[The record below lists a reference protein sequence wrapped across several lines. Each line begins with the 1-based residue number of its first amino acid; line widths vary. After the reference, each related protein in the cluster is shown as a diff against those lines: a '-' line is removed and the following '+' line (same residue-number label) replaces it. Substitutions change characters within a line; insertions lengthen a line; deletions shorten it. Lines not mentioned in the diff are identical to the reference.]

1 MFAYALGGFFAAMGG
16 LAATATTGIGTPYA
30 GTFITLNSV
39 AAIVLGGVS
48 LAGGKGGLVGPVAA
62 AFCLTLVPSIMVF
75 QGIDPNYGQVIQG
88 ALIVIV
94 VMLGGLLLLRE
105 QALSTATAIPDE
117 ELEPRPGP
125 VRAAGHYLI
134 DRPLIMLSVILVL
147 LLIACEIASPGYLSA
162 RRMGTILQF
171 SAPLAFLA
179 AGQTLVM
186 LTAGIDLSVAATA
199 TAAAYIMAGQASRGT
214 ATALAIAVLVG
225 LVVGLVNGV
234 GVGIFRV
241 NPLIMTL
248 GMASIVSGYLTVS
261 AQSFVT
267 GVPLVPEFVRE
278 LAVGNLIG
286 EAIPK
291 SLLLWAPVAALIL
304 FGLRYSGYGR
314 MLYAVGD
321 NPLACR
327 LAGVRIWQVLLI
339 VYVLC
344 SVLAAIGGVLYVGV
358 INAADLQLV
367 SPYLLPSVAAVVI
380 GGTSIFGGI
389 GGYSGTILGAIILVV
404 LDSLLTLLDASQA
417 FKQILYGTIILLLAW
432 LYATSTKRV

>member
-1 MFAYALGGFFAAMGG
+1 VS
-16 LAATATTGIGTPYA
+16 AATTTP
-30 GTFITLNSV
+30 
-39 AAIVLGGVS
+39 
-48 LAGGKGGLVGPVAA
+48 
-62 AFCLTLVPSIMVF
+62 
-75 QGIDPNYGQVIQG
+75 
-88 ALIVIV
+88 
-94 VMLGGLLLLRE
+94 
-105 QALSTATAIPDE
+105 E
-117 ELEPRPGP
+117 ELEPRPNR
-125 VRAAGHYLI
+125 VVAAGQWVI
-134 DRPLIMLSVILVL
+134 DRPLVMLSVILVL
-147 LLIACEIASPGYLSA
+147 LLILCQIVSPGYLSA
-162 RRMGTILQF
+162 ERIGTILQF

-179 AGQTLVM
+179 AGQTLCM

-214 ATALAIAVLVG
+214 GTALAIALLVG
-225 LVVGLVNGV
+225 LVVGLVNGI

-267 GVPLVPEFVRE
+267 GVPLVPDFVRE
-278 LAVGNLIG
+278 LAVGNLLG
-286 EAIPK
+286 AAVPK
-291 SLLLWAPVAALIL
+291 SLLLWVPVAALIL

-321 NPLACR
+321 NPIACR
-327 LAGVRIWQVLLI
+327 LAGVRVWQVLLVTYI
-339 VYVLC
+339 LC
-344 SVLAAIGGVLYVGV
+344 ALLAAVGGVLYVGV

-417 FKQILYGTIILLLAW
+417 VKQILYGLIILGLAW
-432 LYATSTKRV
+432 LYATSTRRV

>member
-1 MFAYALGGFFAAMGG
+1 MT
-16 LAATATTGIGTPYA
+16 AAT
-30 GTFITLNSV
+30 
-39 AAIVLGGVS
+39 
-48 LAGGKGGLVGPVAA
+48 
-62 AFCLTLVPSIMVF
+62 
-75 QGIDPNYGQVIQG
+75 
-88 ALIVIV
+88 
-94 VMLGGLLLLRE
+94 E
-105 QALSTATAIPDE
+105 Q
-117 ELEPRPGP
+117 LEPRPNR
-125 VRAAGHYLI
+125 VQAAAQWVI
-134 DRPLIMLSVILVL
+134 DRPIVMLAVILVL
-147 LLIACEIASPGYLSA
+147 LLITCEIVSPGYLSGE
-162 RRMGTILQF
+162 RMGTILQF

-225 LVVGLVNGV
+225 LIVGLANGI

-267 GVPLVPEFVRE
+267 GVPLVPNFVRE
-278 LAVGNLIG
+278 LAAGDLIG
-286 EAIPK
+286 SAIPK
-291 SLLLWAPVAALIL
+291 SLLLWVPIAALIL
-304 FGLRYSGYGR
+304 LGLRYSGYGR

-321 NPLACR
+321 NPIACR
-327 LAGVRIWQVLLI
+327 LAGVRVWQVLLV

-344 SVLAAIGGVLYVGV
+344 AILSAIGGVLYVGV

-367 SPYLLPSVAAVVI
+367 TPYLLPSVAAVVI
-380 GGTSIFGGI
+380 GGTSIFGGV

-417 FKQILYGTIILLLAW
+417 VKQIIYGSIILILAW
-432 LYATSTKRV
+432 LYATSTRRV

>member
-1 MFAYALGGFFAAMGG
+1 VS
-16 LAATATTGIGTPYA
+16 AATTTP
-30 GTFITLNSV
+30 
-39 AAIVLGGVS
+39 
-48 LAGGKGGLVGPVAA
+48 
-62 AFCLTLVPSIMVF
+62 
-75 QGIDPNYGQVIQG
+75 
-88 ALIVIV
+88 
-94 VMLGGLLLLRE
+94 
-105 QALSTATAIPDE
+105 E
-117 ELEPRPGP
+117 ELEPRPNR
-125 VRAAGHYLI
+125 VVAAGQWVI
-134 DRPLIMLSVILVL
+134 DRPLIMLGVILVL
-147 LLIACEIASPGYLSA
+147 LLILCQIVSPGYMSA
-162 RRMGTILQF
+162 ERVGTILQF

-214 ATALAIAVLVG
+214 AAALAIALLVG
-225 LVVGLVNGV
+225 LVVGLVNGIGV
-234 GVGIFRV
+234 GVFRV

-267 GVPLVPEFVRE
+267 GVPLVPNFVRE
-278 LAVGNLIG
+278 LAAGDLISS
-286 EAIPK
+286 AIPK
-291 SLLLWAPVAALIL
+291 SLLLWVPVAALIL
-304 FGLRYSGYGR
+304 FGLRSSGYGR

-321 NPLACR
+321 NPIACR
-327 LAGVRIWQVLLI
+327 LAGVRVWQVLLVTYI
-339 VYVLC
+339 ICAL
-344 SVLAAIGGVLYVGV
+344 LAAIGGVLYVGV

-417 FKQILYGTIILLLAW
+417 VKQILYGLIILGLAW
-432 LYATSTKRV
+432 LYATSTRRV

>member
-1 MFAYALGGFFAAMGG
+1 VS
-16 LAATATTGIGTPYA
+16 AATTTP
-30 GTFITLNSV
+30 
-39 AAIVLGGVS
+39 
-48 LAGGKGGLVGPVAA
+48 
-62 AFCLTLVPSIMVF
+62 
-75 QGIDPNYGQVIQG
+75 
-88 ALIVIV
+88 
-94 VMLGGLLLLRE
+94 
-105 QALSTATAIPDE
+105 E
-117 ELEPRPGP
+117 ELEPRPNR
-125 VRAAGHYLI
+125 VVAAGQWVI
-134 DRPLIMLSVILVL
+134 DRPLVMLSVILVL
-147 LLIACEIASPGYLSA
+147 LLVLCQIVSPGYMSA
-162 RRMGTILQF
+162 ERVGTILQF

-214 ATALAIAVLVG
+214 PTALAIALLVG

-267 GVPLVPEFVRE
+267 GVPLVPDFVRE

-286 EAIPK
+286 AAVPK
-291 SLLLWAPVAALIL
+291 SLLLWVPVAALIL
-304 FGLRYSGYGR
+304 FGLRSSGYGR

-321 NPLACR
+321 NPIACR
-327 LAGVRIWQVLLI
+327 LAGVRVWQVLL
-339 VYVLC
+339 VTYVLC
-344 SVLAAIGGVLYVGV
+344 ALLAAVGGVLYVGV

-417 FKQILYGTIILLLAW
+417 VKQILYGLIILGLAW
-432 LYATSTKRV
+432 LYATSTRRV

>member
-1 MFAYALGGFFAAMGG
+1 MST
-16 LAATATTGIGTPYA
+16 AATTPDEQ
-30 GTFITLNSV
+30 LE
-39 AAIVLGGVS
+39 
-48 LAGGKGGLVGPVAA
+48 P
-62 AFCLTLVPSIMVF
+62 
-75 QGIDPNYGQVIQG
+75 QPN
-88 ALIVIV
+88 
-94 VMLGGLLLLRE
+94 R
-105 QALSTATAIPDE
+105 ATAA
-117 ELEPRPGP
+117 
-125 VRAAGHYLI
+125 VQWVI

-147 LLIACEIASPGYLSA
+147 LVIACEVVSPGYISDERVGA
-162 RRMGTILQF
+162 ILQF

-225 LVVGLVNGV
+225 LIVGLINGV

-267 GVPLVPEFVRE
+267 GVPLVPDFVRQ

-286 EAIPK
+286 EAVPK
-291 SLLLWAPVAALIL
+291 SLLLWVPVAVLIL
-304 FGLRYSGYGR
+304 YGLRYSGYGR

-321 NPLACR
+321 NPVACR
-327 LAGVRIWQVLLI
+327 LAGVRVWQVLL
-339 VYVLC
+339 VTYVLC
-344 SVLAAIGGVLYVGV
+344 SILAAVGGVLYVGV

-417 FKQILYGTIILLLAW
+417 VKQIIYGSIILLLAW

>member
-1 MFAYALGGFFAAMGG
+1 MS
-16 LAATATTGIGTPYA
+16 AATTTP
-30 GTFITLNSV
+30 
-39 AAIVLGGVS
+39 
-48 LAGGKGGLVGPVAA
+48 
-62 AFCLTLVPSIMVF
+62 
-75 QGIDPNYGQVIQG
+75 
-88 ALIVIV
+88 
-94 VMLGGLLLLRE
+94 
-105 QALSTATAIPDE
+105 E
-117 ELEPRPGP
+117 ELEPRPNR
-125 VRAAGHYLI
+125 VVAAGQWVI
-134 DRPLIMLSVILVL
+134 DRPLVMLSVILVL
-147 LLIACEIASPGYLSA
+147 LLILCQIVSPGYLSA
-162 RRMGTILQF
+162 ERIGTILQF

-214 ATALAIAVLVG
+214 GAALAIALLVG
-225 LVVGLVNGV
+225 LVVGLVNGI

-267 GVPLVPEFVRE
+267 GVPLVPDFVRE

-286 EAIPK
+286 AAIPK
-291 SLLLWAPVAALIL
+291 SLLLWVPVAALIL
-304 FGLRYSGYGR
+304 FGLRYSGFGR

-321 NPLACR
+321 NPIACR
-327 LAGVRIWQVLLI
+327 LAGVRVWQVLLVTYI
-339 VYVLC
+339 LC
-344 SVLAAIGGVLYVGV
+344 SLLAAVGGVLYVGV

-417 FKQILYGTIILLLAW
+417 VKQILYGLIILGLAW
-432 LYATSTKRV
+432 LYATSTRRV

>member
-1 MFAYALGGFFAAMGG
+1 MS
-16 LAATATTGIGTPYA
+16 T
-30 GTFITLNSV
+30 V
-39 AAIVLGGVS
+39 
-48 LAGGKGGLVGPVAA
+48 
-62 AFCLTLVPSIMVF
+62 
-75 QGIDPNYGQVIQG
+75 QV
-88 ALIVIV
+88 
-94 VMLGGLLLLRE
+94 
-105 QALSTATAIPDE
+105 TPDE
-117 ELEPRPGP
+117 PVEPRPN
-125 VRAAGHYLI
+125 RATAAAQWVI
-134 DRPLIMLSVILVL
+134 DRPLVMLGVILVL
-147 LLIACEIASPGYLSA
+147 LLIVCEIVSPGYISDDRIGL
-162 RRMGTILQF
+162 ILQF

-214 ATALAIAVLVG
+214 AAALAIAVLVG
-225 LVVGLVNGV
+225 LIVGLINGI

-267 GVPLVPEFVRE
+267 GVPLVPDFVRE

-286 EAIPK
+286 AVIPK
-291 SLLLWAPVAALIL
+291 SLLLWGPIAALIL
-304 FGLRYSGYGR
+304 LGLRYSGYGR
-314 MLYAVGD
+314 TLYAVGD
-321 NPLACR
+321 NPIACR
-327 LAGVRIWQVLLI
+327 LAGVRVWQVLL
-339 VYVLC
+339 VTYVLC
-344 SVLAAIGGVLYVGV
+344 AILSAIGGVLYVGV

-417 FKQILYGTIILLLAW
+417 VKQIIYGSIILLLAW

>member
-1 MFAYALGGFFAAMGG
+1 MS
-16 LAATATTGIGTPYA
+16 TATTT
-30 GTFITLNSV
+30 
-39 AAIVLGGVS
+39 
-48 LAGGKGGLVGPVAA
+48 
-62 AFCLTLVPSIMVF
+62 
-75 QGIDPNYGQVIQG
+75 
-88 ALIVIV
+88 
-94 VMLGGLLLLRE
+94 
-105 QALSTATAIPDE
+105 PDE
-117 ELEPRPGP
+117 QLEPRPN
-125 VRAAGHYLI
+125 RAVAGVQWVI
-134 DRPLIMLSVILVL
+134 DRPLVMLAVILVL
-147 LLIACEIASPGYLSA
+147 LLIACEIASPGYMSA
-162 RRMGTILQF
+162 NRVGTILQF

-225 LVVGLVNGV
+225 LIVGLINGIGI
-234 GVGIFRV
+234 GVFRV

-267 GVPLVPEFVRE
+267 GVPLVPNFVRE
-278 LAVGNLIG
+278 LAVGDLIG
-286 EAIPK
+286 SAIPK
-291 SLLLWAPVAALIL
+291 SLLLWVPVAALIL
-304 FGLRYSGYGR
+304 LGLRYSGYGR

-321 NPLACR
+321 NPVACR
-327 LAGVRIWQVLLI
+327 LAGVRIWQVLLL

-344 SVLAAIGGVLYVGV
+344 AVLAAIGGVLYVGV

-380 GGTSIFGGI
+380 GGTSIFGGV

-417 FKQILYGTIILLLAW
+417 VKQIIYGSIILLLAW
-432 LYATSTKRV
+432 LYATSTRRV

>member
-1 MFAYALGGFFAAMGG
+1 VS
-16 LAATATTGIGTPYA
+16 AATTTP
-30 GTFITLNSV
+30 
-39 AAIVLGGVS
+39 
-48 LAGGKGGLVGPVAA
+48 
-62 AFCLTLVPSIMVF
+62 
-75 QGIDPNYGQVIQG
+75 
-88 ALIVIV
+88 
-94 VMLGGLLLLRE
+94 
-105 QALSTATAIPDE
+105 E
-117 ELEPRPGP
+117 ELEPRPNR
-125 VRAAGHYLI
+125 VVAAGQWVI

-147 LLIACEIASPGYLSA
+147 LLVLCQIVSPGYMSA
-162 RRMGTILQF
+162 ERVGTILQF

-214 ATALAIAVLVG
+214 ATALAIALLVG
-225 LVVGLVNGV
+225 LVVGLVNGI

-267 GVPLVPEFVRE
+267 GVPLVPSFVRE
-278 LAVGNLIG
+278 LAAGDLIG
-286 EAIPK
+286 SAIPK
-291 SLLLWAPVAALIL
+291 SLLLWVPVAALIL
-304 FGLRYSGYGR
+304 FGLRSSGYGR

-321 NPLACR
+321 NPIACR
-327 LAGVRIWQVLLI
+327 LAGVRVWQVLLVTYI
-339 VYVLC
+339 ICAL
-344 SVLAAIGGVLYVGV
+344 LAAIGGVLYVGV

-380 GGTSIFGGI
+380 GGTSIFGGV
-389 GGYSGTILGAIILVV
+389 GGYSGTILGTIILVV

-417 FKQILYGTIILLLAW
+417 VKQILYGLIILGLAW
-432 LYATSTKRV
+432 LYATSTRRV

>member
-1 MFAYALGGFFAAMGG
+1 MS
-16 LAATATTGIGTPYA
+16 TATTT
-30 GTFITLNSV
+30 
-39 AAIVLGGVS
+39 
-48 LAGGKGGLVGPVAA
+48 
-62 AFCLTLVPSIMVF
+62 
-75 QGIDPNYGQVIQG
+75 
-88 ALIVIV
+88 
-94 VMLGGLLLLRE
+94 
-105 QALSTATAIPDE
+105 PDE
-117 ELEPRPGP
+117 QLEPRRNR
-125 VRAAGHYLI
+125 VAAGAEWVI

-147 LLIACEIASPGYLSA
+147 LLIASEIVSPGYLSDD
-162 RRMGTILQF
+162 RMGTILQF
-171 SAPLAFLA
+171 AAPLAFLA

-214 ATALAIAVLVG
+214 TTALAIAILVG
-225 LVVGLVNGV
+225 LVVGLINGIGV
-234 GVGIFRV
+234 GVFRV

-267 GVPLVPEFVRE
+267 GVPLVPDFVRE

-286 EAIPK
+286 AAIPK
-291 SLLLWAPVAALIL
+291 SLVLWVPVAALIL
-304 FGLRYSGYGR
+304 LGLRYSGYGR

-321 NPLACR
+321 NPIACR
-327 LAGVRIWQVLLI
+327 LAGVRVWQVLL
-339 VYVLC
+339 VTYVLC
-344 SVLAAIGGVLYVGV
+344 SILAAIGGVLYVGV

-417 FKQILYGTIILLLAW
+417 YKQIIYGLIILGLAW

>member
-1 MFAYALGGFFAAMGG
+1 MS
-16 LAATATTGIGTPYA
+16 AATTTP
-30 GTFITLNSV
+30 
-39 AAIVLGGVS
+39 
-48 LAGGKGGLVGPVAA
+48 
-62 AFCLTLVPSIMVF
+62 
-75 QGIDPNYGQVIQG
+75 
-88 ALIVIV
+88 
-94 VMLGGLLLLRE
+94 
-105 QALSTATAIPDE
+105 E
-117 ELEPRPGP
+117 ELEPRPNR
-125 VRAAGHYLI
+125 VVAAGQWVI
-134 DRPLIMLSVILVL
+134 DRPLVMLSVILVL
-147 LLIACEIASPGYLSA
+147 LLILCQVVSPGYMSA
-162 RRMGTILQF
+162 ERVGTILQF

-186 LTAGIDLSVAATA
+186 LTAGIDLSVSATA

-214 ATALAIAVLVG
+214 ATALAIALLVG

-267 GVPLVPEFVRE
+267 GVPLVPAFVRE
-278 LAVGNLIG
+278 LAVGNLLG
-286 EAIPK
+286 AAVPK
-291 SLLLWAPVAALIL
+291 SLLLWVPIAALIL
-304 FGLRYSGYGR
+304 LGLRYSGFGR

-321 NPLACR
+321 NPIACR
-327 LAGVRIWQVLLI
+327 LAGVRVWQVLLVTYI
-339 VYVLC
+339 LC
-344 SVLAAIGGVLYVGV
+344 SLLAAVGGVLYVGV

-417 FKQILYGTIILLLAW
+417 VKQILYGLIILGLAW
-432 LYATSTKRV
+432 LYATSTRRV

>member
-1 MFAYALGGFFAAMGG
+1 M
-16 LAATATTGIGTPYA
+16 
-30 GTFITLNSV
+30 
-39 AAIVLGGVS
+39 
-48 LAGGKGGLVGPVAA
+48 
-62 AFCLTLVPSIMVF
+62 
-75 QGIDPNYGQVIQG
+75 
-88 ALIVIV
+88 
-94 VMLGGLLLLRE
+94 
-105 QALSTATAIPDE
+105 STATATPDE
-117 ELEPRPGP
+117 PLEPRPNRG
-125 VRAAGHYLI
+125 VVAVQWVI
-134 DRPLIMLSVILVL
+134 DRPLIMLGVILVL
-147 LLIACEIASPGYLSA
+147 LVIACEIVSPGYISDD
-162 RRMGTILQF
+162 RIGTILQF

-225 LVVGLVNGV
+225 LIVGLINGI

-267 GVPLVPEFVRE
+267 GVPLVPGFVRE
-278 LAVGNLIG
+278 LAVGSLIG
-286 EAIPK
+286 DAIPK
-291 SLLLWAPVAALIL
+291 SLLLWVPVAAVIL
-304 FGLRYSGYGR
+304 LGLRYSGYGR

-321 NPLACR
+321 NPLAVR
-327 LAGVRIWQVLLI
+327 LAGVRIWQVLLL

-344 SVLAAIGGVLYVGV
+344 SILSAIGGVLYVGV

-380 GGTSIFGGI
+380 GGTSIFGGV

-417 FKQILYGTIILLLAW
+417 FKQILYGAIILLLAW
-432 LYATSTKRV
+432 LYATSTRRV

>member
-1 MFAYALGGFFAAMGG
+1 VS
-16 LAATATTGIGTPYA
+16 AATTTP
-30 GTFITLNSV
+30 
-39 AAIVLGGVS
+39 
-48 LAGGKGGLVGPVAA
+48 
-62 AFCLTLVPSIMVF
+62 
-75 QGIDPNYGQVIQG
+75 
-88 ALIVIV
+88 
-94 VMLGGLLLLRE
+94 
-105 QALSTATAIPDE
+105 E
-117 ELEPRPGP
+117 ELEPRPNR
-125 VRAAGHYLI
+125 VVAAGQWVI
-134 DRPLIMLSVILVL
+134 DRPLVMLSVILVL
-147 LLIACEIASPGYLSA
+147 LLILCQIVSPGYMSA
-162 RRMGTILQF
+162 ERIGTILQF

-214 ATALAIAVLVG
+214 ATALGIALLVG
-225 LVVGLVNGV
+225 LVVGVVNGV

-267 GVPLVPEFVRE
+267 GVPLVPDFVRQ
-278 LAVGNLIG
+278 LAAGDLIG
-286 EAIPK
+286 SAIPK
-291 SLLLWAPVAALIL
+291 SLLLWVPVAALIL
-304 FGLRYSGYGR
+304 FGLRSSGYGR

-321 NPLACR
+321 NPIACR
-327 LAGVRIWQVLLI
+327 LAGVRVWQVLLVTYI
-339 VYVLC
+339 LC
-344 SVLAAIGGVLYVGV
+344 SLLAAVGGVLYVGV

-417 FKQILYGTIILLLAW
+417 VKQILYGTIILGLAW

>member
-1 MFAYALGGFFAAMGG
+1 MS
-16 LAATATTGIGTPYA
+16 TATTT
-30 GTFITLNSV
+30 
-39 AAIVLGGVS
+39 
-48 LAGGKGGLVGPVAA
+48 
-62 AFCLTLVPSIMVF
+62 
-75 QGIDPNYGQVIQG
+75 
-88 ALIVIV
+88 
-94 VMLGGLLLLRE
+94 
-105 QALSTATAIPDE
+105 PDE
-117 ELEPRPGP
+117 ELEPQPNR
-125 VRAAGHYLI
+125 VQAGAGWVI

-147 LLIACEIASPGYLSA
+147 LLIASEIVSPGYLSTK
-162 RRMGTILQF
+162 RIGSILQF
-171 SAPLAFLA
+171 AAPLAFLA

-186 LTAGIDLSVAATA
+186 LTAGIDLSVSATA

-214 ATALAIAVLVG
+214 ATALAIAILVG
-225 LVVGLVNGV
+225 LVVGLINGV
-234 GVGIFRV
+234 GVGVFRV

-267 GVPLVPEFVRE
+267 GVPLVPDFVRE

-286 EAIPK
+286 DAIPK
-291 SLLLWAPVAALIL
+291 SLVLWVPVAALIL
-304 FGLRYSGYGR
+304 LGLRYSGYGR

-321 NPLACR
+321 NPIACR
-327 LAGVRIWQVLLI
+327 LAGVRVWQVLL
-339 VYVLC
+339 VTYVLC
-344 SVLAAIGGVLYVGV
+344 SILAAIGGVLYVGV

-417 FKQILYGTIILLLAW
+417 YKQIIYGLIILGLAW

>member
-1 MFAYALGGFFAAMGG
+1 MS
-16 LAATATTGIGTPYA
+16 AATTTP
-30 GTFITLNSV
+30 
-39 AAIVLGGVS
+39 
-48 LAGGKGGLVGPVAA
+48 
-62 AFCLTLVPSIMVF
+62 
-75 QGIDPNYGQVIQG
+75 
-88 ALIVIV
+88 
-94 VMLGGLLLLRE
+94 
-105 QALSTATAIPDE
+105 E
-117 ELEPRPGP
+117 ELEPRPGR
-125 VRAAGHYLI
+125 VRAASLAI
-134 DRPLIMLSVILVL
+134 LDRPLIMLSVILVL
-147 LLIACEIASPGYLSA
+147 LLIACQIASPGYMSA
-162 RRMGTILQF
+162 ERVGTILQF

-214 ATALAIAVLVG
+214 GTALGIAILVG
-225 LVVGLVNGV
+225 LIVGFVNGV
-234 GVGIFRV
+234 GIGIFRV

-267 GVPLVPEFVRE
+267 GVPLVPDFVRE

-286 EAIPK
+286 AAIPK
-291 SLLLWAPVAALIL
+291 SLLLWVPVAALIL
-304 FGLRYSGYGR
+304 LGLRYSGYGR
-314 MLYAVGD
+314 TLYAVGD
-321 NPLACR
+321 NPIACR
-327 LAGVRIWQVLLI
+327 LAGVRVWQVLLI
-339 VYVLC
+339 TYILC

-358 INAADLQLV
+358 VNAADLQLV

-404 LDSLLTLLDASQA
+404 LDSLLTLLNASQA
-417 FKQILYGTIILLLAW
+417 FKQILYGFIILALAW